1 MLVLLSLTG
10 AAPGASA
17 EPDDRARAQAKERI
31 EHGLYLVENGAY
43 AAALDELEK
52 AHELAPSRLTLYH
65 IALVYVAMDEPVAA
79 LESLE
84 EVLAADGTLK
94 SEYVERAKAAKEE
107 QLQRIGEL
115 DVKVNVPSAD
125 KPAGE
130 PGGEAPP
137 PPPPPVKAAI
147 EIDGER
153 VGETPLAAPLKVA
166 AGEHAIAVIAPGYV
180 PIRQTFA
187 VAAQGRAE
195 LAFDLQ
201 ATQARLAHVTVK
213 SPLPGAEVRVDEALV
228 GKTPLADPVVVL
240 PGERTFELQRPGY
253 MAAHRRLKLSDGVY
267 SGVAF
272 DPDEDESAAVP
283 KGRLR
288 LRAGMAGVAVTIDGR
303 SRGVYREP
311 IDLPIGPHTL
321 KLEKTGYEPLER
333 MVDIPAG
340 DDADVKVALRPTEKT
355 LAAKEAKMSAHRKWA
370 ITALA
375 SGVAIAGGGT
385 AFAVWSNGKLPDAED
400 KLSIAKEDANRTCP
414 PGDATI
420 TEVRQKICRQQ
431 VADAQK
437 DVDAYRSYRLYGFIG
452 AGVGVALAVTGIVLL
467 FSGPEASGAD
477 ETTVASSLEP
487 VVSAGPDGAALWL
500 RGRF

>member
-94 SEYVERAKAAKEE
+94 SELVERAKAAKEE
-107 QLQRIGEL
+107 QKLRVAEL
-115 DVKVNVPSAD
+115 DVKVNVPA
-125 KPAGE
+125 
-130 PGGEAPP
+130 
-137 PPPPPVKAAI
+137 VI
-147 EIDGER
+147 EVDGER
-153 VGETPLAAPLKVA
+153 VGEAPLAAPLRVA
-166 AGEHAIAVIAPGYV
+166 AGEHVVCVVAPGHV
-180 PIRQTFA
+180 PARQSFT
-187 VAAQGRAE
+187 VAAVGRAE
-195 LAFDLQ
+195 LVFELE
-201 ATQARLAHVTVK
+201 ATEAKPARVTVR
-213 SPLPGAEVRVDEALV
+213 SPLPGAEVRVDDVLV
-228 GKTPLADPVVVL
+228 GKTPIAEPVTVM
-240 PGERTFELQRPGY
+240 PGKRVFEMQRSGY
-253 MAAHRRLKLSDGVY
+253 MTTHRTLTLADGVY

-272 DPDEDESAAVP
+272 DPDEDESAAAP

-370 ITALA
+370 IAALA

-385 AFAVWSNGKLPDAED
+385 AFALWSNGKLPAAED
-400 KLSIAKEDANRTCP
+400 KLATAKNDANGTCP

-420 TEVRQKICRQQ
+420 PEVRQKICREQ